1 MTRPLQCLTS
11 LMVLALVLGQS
22 AHCAVVKQSSVPGSK
37 TPLYKESAE
46 SIDGYCGVTPLFV
59 DKAGYDKRCDEK
71 SNSKWPCFKTSY
83 DASLKLTTIEPWLEP
98 FNMSE
103 EILLMDETATGK
115 LSDEECELLAGPL
128 LTCSFLSSAFTLRD
142 ASVSFIIKFPN
153 SGDSLKYYDYDDKT
167 GCYKIHLQGEGFSRI
182 FVSDGNGDD
191 RDIDTLNYRGTGKLL
206 CSKWITIG
214 FHDTGD
220 VIYLADS
227 DNRGI

>member
-11 LMVLALVLGQS
+11 LVVLALVLGQS

-46 SIDGYCGVTPLFV
+46 SIDGYCDVTPLFV

-71 SNSKWPCFKTSY
+71 SDSKWPCFKTSD
-83 DASLKLTTIEPWLEP
+83 DASLKYTTIEPWLEP

-103 EILLMDETATGK
+103 EILLMDGTATGK

-142 ASVSFIIKFPN
+142 ASVPFIIKFHN
-153 SGDSLKYYDYDDKT
+153 KGSLKYYDYDDKT

-191 RDIDTLNYRGTGKLL
+191 HDIDTLNYVGTGKRL

-214 FHDTGD
+214 FHDTMD
-220 VIYLADS
+220 LIDLPYS
-227 DNRGI
+227 DKRGI

>member
-37 TPLYKESAE
+37 TPLYKESAK

-103 EILLMDETATGK
+103 EILLMDETAT
-115 LSDEECELLAGPL
+115 
-128 LTCSFLSSAFTLRD
+128 AFTLRD

-214 FHDTGD
+214 FHDTDD
-220 VIYLADS
+220 VIDPADS